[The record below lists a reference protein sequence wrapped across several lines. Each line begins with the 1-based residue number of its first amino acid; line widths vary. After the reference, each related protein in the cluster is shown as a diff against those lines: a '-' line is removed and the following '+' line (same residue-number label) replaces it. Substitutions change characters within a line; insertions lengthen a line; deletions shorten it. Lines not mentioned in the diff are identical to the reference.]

1 MVVENEII
9 IKQRRKNKTAGNS
22 LYANIVVAWWGGK
35 MKYTTSFRNSV
46 LKKILPPSNRSV
58 TSVSKETGVAVVT
71 INNWLGEAAN
81 HRICSLFL
89 IRIFFDY
96 LCKIHYIYIVI
107 WIQEVFKMTLRVVS
121 GTRLW
126 PEFYWA

>member
-1 MVVENEII
+1 
-9 IKQRRKNKTAGNS
+9 
-22 LYANIVVAWWGGK
+22 

-58 TSVSKETGVAVVT
+58 TSVSKETGRCCS
-71 INNWLGEAAN
+71 NNKQLARGREAAN

-107 WIQEVFKMTLRVVS
+107 
-121 GTRLW
+121 
-126 PEFYWA
+126 